1 MGLLCCG
8 RYHDAKGFQVILVA
22 SLLKLVTL
30 GFTVVFSGLLLL
42 CIKWQALHYACILE
56 DTCDLA
62 EVHSCLPVTLKHD
75 KSDPSCMLAPRA
87 CVLSAEYTKQWP

>member
-62 EVHSCLPVTLKHD
+62 EVHFCLLYVEGVTCQSVVL
-75 KSDPSCMLAPRA
+75 PA
-87 CVLSAEYTKQWP
+87 C

>member
-1 MGLLCCG
+1 MLDFG

-30 GFTVVFSGLLLL
+30 GFTVTFSGLLLL
-42 CIKWQALHYACILE
+42 CINWQALHYPCILE

-62 EVHSCLPVTLKHD
+62 EVRFC
-75 KSDPSCMLAPRA
+75 PSHTFTTGPTRHVQCR
-87 CVLSAEYTKQWP
+87 SN